1 MFYFAPLKYPYGRLG
16 IVNCVQAKGVYTH
29 AHMSKP
35 VWILATDVSDTDQ
48 EHSIILGTCIIILYI
63 YIYQDVG
70 CMINGVLLQP
80 LSHSVPLHLINTSII
95 VFHHSVCKLQM
106 SKENLLT

>member
-1 MFYFAPLKYPYGRLG
+1 MFCFLPLKYPYGRLG

-35 VWILATDVSDTDQ
+35 VWILATTDVSDTDL
-48 EHSIILGTCIIILYI
+48 EHSIILGI
-63 YIYQDVG
+63 YMSTKTLG

-80 LSHSVPLHLINTSII
+80 LSDSVPLCLA
-95 VFHHSVCKLQM
+95 
-106 SKENLLT
+106 